1 MMICRRSLIRSMV
14 LQKKKKLFPGG
25 VDIEKEKTM
34 NTIINPFAEKLEC
47 CLKDME
53 ALEERLAVE
62 KENKNHLLA
71 SMESF
76 YTEKLK
82 NAYFKWKMDGGLGQI
97 SHAFVKRGELFVH
110 LYTLEITSNSKL
122 VKKFFNVELFGN
134 EMENLFILTEAEY
147 KEAFFHYV
155 DSRIKI
161 VETEGGSAV

>member
-1 MMICRRSLIRSMV
+1 
-14 LQKKKKLFPGG
+14 
-25 VDIEKEKTM
+25 M
-34 NTIINPFAEKLEC
+34 NTIINPFAEKLER

-62 KENKNHLLA
+62 KENKNYLLA

-82 NAYFKWKMDGGLGQI
+82 NAYFKLEMDGRLGQI
-97 SHAFVKRGELFVH
+97 SHVFVKRAKLFVH
-110 LYTLEITSNSKL
+110 LYSLEITSNSKL
-122 VKKFFNVELFGN
+122 VKKFSNIELFGN
-134 EMENLFILTEAEY
+134 EMENLLLLTEAEY

-161 VETEGGSAV
+161 VETEE

>member
-1 MMICRRSLIRSMV
+1 MV
-14 LQKKKKLFPGG
+14 LQKKKKLSPGG
-25 VDIEKEKTM
+25 FDIEKEKTM

-71 SMESF
+71 NMENF

-82 NAYFKWKMDGGLGQI
+82 NAYFKLEMDGRLGQI
-97 SHAFVKRGELFVH
+97 SHVFVKRAKLFVH

-147 KEAFFHYV
+147 KEAYCQYV
-155 DSRIKI
+155 DSRIKN
-161 VETEGGSAV
+161 VETEVVRAV

>member
-1 MMICRRSLIRSMV
+1 M
-14 LQKKKKLFPGG
+14 
-25 VDIEKEKTM
+25 
-34 NTIINPFAEKLEC
+34 
-47 CLKDME
+47 
-53 ALEERLAVE
+53 
-62 KENKNHLLA
+62 
-71 SMESF
+71 
-76 YTEKLK
+76 K
-82 NAYFKWKMDGGLGQI
+82 NAYLKLEIDGRLGQI
-97 SHAFVKRGELFVH
+97 SHVFVKRAKLFVH